1 MTDPRIKQLA
11 HNLIHFSLKLQ
22 KGEKVWISA
31 SNTGTPVLEALVE
44 ETYGVG
50 AYPFIQ
56 MEDQRVNAAL
66 MAGMTPELADL
77 MADFDVPKMEAM
89 DAYIA
94 IRGFD
99 NAFESA
105 GIPQERLNAYNAIYG
120 KRVHMDVRID
130 HTNWVV
136 LRWPTPAMAQQA
148 GMSTAKFEDFILTS
162 ATWTTAL

>member
-1 MTDPRIKQLA
+1 MPLS
-11 HNLIHFSLKLQ
+11 LIH
-22 KGEKVWISA
+22 IS
-31 SNTGTPVLEALVE
+31 
-44 ETYGVG
+44 
-50 AYPFIQ
+50 
-56 MEDQRVNAAL
+56 
-66 MAGMTPELADL
+66 PELADL

-105 GIPQERLNAYNAIYG
+105 GIPEERLNAYNAIYG

-148 GMSTAKFEDFILTS
+148 GMSTAKFEDFYFDVCNLDYGVMSRAMDPLCDLLNLSLIHISCQRPWRAEPPRMYMRWKT
-162 ATWTTAL
+162 ATIP